1 MCIRDRL
8 NTTHAAAIQ
17 QSGPLHLGDPYTLQF
32 NLEISRESML
42 DLLKYLTGKQI
53 LRYPTSS
60 DTVEQEISS
69 NALESQIASIIQEI
83 GIPAHIMGYRYL
95 KDAIALSIKDSECIN
110 AITKIVYP
118 EVASKNN
125 TTASRV
131 ERAIRHAIEVA
142 WSRGNTEVLDR
153 FFGYTINPSAGRPT
167 NSEFIALIADGIRMK
182 KF

>member
-1 MCIRDRL
+1 ML
-8 NTTHAAAIQ
+8 NTTQAASLQ
-17 QSGPLHLGDPYTLQF
+17 QSGHLRLSDPYTLQF

-42 DLLKYLTGKQI
+42 DLLKYLTGKQA
-53 LRYPTSS
+53 LRAYTPF
-60 DTVEQEISS
+60 DTNNLDISTDT
-69 NALESQIASIIQEI
+69 LESKIASILQEI

-95 KDAIALSIKDSECIN
+95 KDAIALSVEDSECIN

>member
-1 MCIRDRL
+1 MR
-8 NTTHAAAIQ
+8 NTTNAGSILQ
-17 QSGPLHLGDPYTLQF
+17 EGDLQLGDPYTLHF

-42 DLLKYLTGKQI
+42 DLLTYLSGKQRI
-53 LRYPTSS
+53 KYTAALD
-60 DTVEQEISS
+60 DTKQEISS
-69 NALESQIASIIQEI
+69 NALKSQIASILQEI

-95 KDAIALSIKDSECIN
+95 KDAIELSIEDSDCIN

-142 WSRGNTEVLDR
+142 WSRGNTEILDR

-167 NSEFIALIADGIRMK
+167 NSEFIALIADGIHMK

>member
-1 MCIRDRL
+1 ML

-17 QSGPLHLGDPYTLQF
+17 QSGHLHLGDPYTLQF

-83 GIPAHIMGYRYL
+83 GIPAHIMV
-95 KDAIALSIKDSECIN
+95 I
-110 AITKIVYP
+110 
-118 EVASKNN
+118 
-125 TTASRV
+125 
-131 ERAIRHAIEVA
+131 
-142 WSRGNTEVLDR
+142 
-153 FFGYTINPSAGRPT
+153 
-167 NSEFIALIADGIRMK
+167 
-182 KF
+182 

>member
-1 MCIRDRL
+1 ML
-8 NTTHAAAIQ
+8 NTTQAAVIQ
-17 QSGPLHLGDPYTLQF
+17 QSGHIRLGDPYTLQF

-42 DLLKYLTGKQI
+42 DFLKYLTGNQI
-53 LRYPTSS
+53 LRTPTPFESHSTEVSS
-60 DTVEQEISS
+60 DS
-69 NALESQIASIIQEI
+69 LESKIASIIQEI

-95 KDAIALSIKDSECIN
+95 KDAIALSIEDSECIN

>member
-1 MCIRDRL
+1 MR
-8 NTTHAAAIQ
+8 NTMNGAVIHDN
-17 QSGPLHLGDPYTLQF
+17 GYLHLGDPYTLHF
-32 NLEISRESML
+32 DLEISRESML
-42 DLLKYLTGKQI
+42 DLLTYLSGKQRI
-53 LRYPTSS
+53 KYTASSGDSTQEINS
-60 DTVEQEISS
+60 DTLKSKIAAILQE
-69 NALESQIASIIQEI
+69 L

-95 KDAIALSIKDSECIN
+95 KDAIALSIEDRDCIN

-142 WSRGNTEVLDR
+142 WSRGNTEILDR

-167 NSEFIALIADGIRMK
+167 NSEFIALVADKIRME

>member
-1 MCIRDRL
+1 MR
-8 NTTHAAAIQ
+8 NTTNAAVIQ
-17 QSGPLHLGDPYTLQF
+17 HTGSLQMGDPYTLHF

-42 DLLKYLTGKQI
+42 DLLTYLTGKQHAKCSSI
-53 LRYPTSS
+53 S
-60 DTVEQEISS
+60 DTSKDTLSS
-69 NALESQIASIIQEI
+69 NELESQIASIIQEI

-125 TTASRV
+125 TTSSRV

-182 KF
+182 RF

>member
-1 MCIRDRL
+1 MR
-8 NTTHAAAIQ
+8 NTANAATIQHAGSLQ
-17 QSGPLHLGDPYTLQF
+17 MGDPYTLHF

-42 DLLKYLTGKQI
+42 DLLTYLTGKQRTKCPVI
-53 LRYPTSS
+53 PDAPE
-60 DTVEQEISS
+60 DTLSS
-69 NALESQIASIIQEI
+69 NELESQIASIIQEI

-125 TTASRV
+125 TTSSRV

-153 FFGYTINPSAGRPT
+153 FFGYTINPSAGRLT

-182 KF
+182 RF